1 MADGDKSKIL
11 VSKIRTDL
19 GDEAH
24 KLIRTDDM
32 IYRKL
37 SSYQMDWS
45 KRYKCI
51 KEVIQ
56 FDLVA
61 NQETYPL
68 ESKVVS
74 INNLSYNFSYSNKPI
89 ITEITKHD
97 TRQIQ
102 LSGSDLFEAGNV
114 MYADAYIQAT
124 DDDAISRTNDPI
136 IGEDYH
142 ELLVKAVLSEYIYL
156 RKDFMPLTEV
166 ERRVKDTAYAA
177 LAINRAVLRDANF
190 GPIF

>member
-24 KLIRTDDM
+24 KLIRTDLM

-45 KRYKCI
+45 KRFKCI

-68 ESKVVS
+68 ETKVVS

-102 LSGSDLFEAGNV
+102 LSGSNLFEAGNV
-114 MYADAYIQAT
+114 MYADAYVQAT
-124 DDDAISRTNDPI
+124 EDDAISGTNDPI

-142 ELLVKAVLSEYIYL
+142 ELLVKAVLSEFIYL
-156 RKDFMPLTEV
+156 RKDFMPLPEV
-166 ERRVKDTAYAA
+166 ERRVKETSYAA
-177 LAINRAVLRDANF
+177 LAINRAVLREANF